1 MVCPSLQTKRD
12 DMSDFNSDIVN
23 EFRQNAGKVGGMFE
37 GASLLLLH
45 STGAKSGQSR
55 VNPLM
60 YQQLDNAYAVFA
72 SAAGAPSSPAWYHN
86 IVANPDA
93 SIEVGTETLSVT
105 ARVLGDDE
113 RSPIWEKQKADF
125 ANFSEYEGMTTRQI
139 PVVVLQPKD

>member
-1 MVCPSLQTKRD
+1 
-12 DMSDFNSDIVN
+12 MSDFNSDIVN

-37 GASLLLLH
+37 GAPLLLLH
-45 STGAKSGQSR
+45 STGAKSGESR
-55 VNPLM
+55 VHPLM
-60 YQQLDNAYAVFA
+60 YQQLDNAYAIFA

-105 ARVLGDDE
+105 ARVLSDDE
-113 RSPIWEKQKADF
+113 RSPIWERQKSNF
-125 ANFSEYEGMTTRQI
+125 ANFAEYEGMTTRQI

>member
-1 MVCPSLQTKRD
+1 
-12 DMSDFNSDIVN
+12 MSDFNGDIVN

-60 YQQLDNAYAVFA
+60 YQQLDNAYAIFA

-113 RSPIWEKQKADF
+113 RSPIWEKQKANF
-125 ANFSEYEGMTTRQI
+125 ANFAEYEGMTTRQI
-139 PVVVLQPKD
+139 PVIVLQPKD